1 MKISVDGEI
10 KDLKAIDK
18 NGFEWT
24 QDLLGND
31 PSPSYHY
38 DEDKEMYTMS
48 ADDFEWWSD
57 IVDKLN
63 KIEDM
68 ERELTSEE
76 LEEYHSESFVGD
88 LEYTVEAQFNWLSE
102 KMEAKNAE
110 QKAHEV
116 KFSDFYSEPSFFDTV
131 DNVDVTIGSETVRC
145 KITADFEEK
154 PDMRG
159 FGETFY
165 NGGESRF
172 SNKACD
178 FAMVYV
184 EIPNENGELESVE
197 LYAECDPK
205 DVPGAGHYEK
215 GEDEDGEW
223 KVWVPDDDSASEKF
237 LLVALEKAAE
247 AVAKEMDIETPFHAP
262 QIPVNEENSLLDSLY
277 KKVNAEHIEFIA
289 DMHNQDTATA
299 IESAY
304 EIVWKGNIAQYL
316 ESENLNLTE
325 TQCNALLSSK
335 NTLDELY
342 ECFLKEDG
350 INSYSDLG
358 FTFED
363 TADRIIAANERE
375 REAHMNA
382 PLILHDGQTARSLG
396 ENGMNDFRSSKR
408 ENRACAEAIIAAKN
422 ENTTYGDMA
431 GVCYFNAEKAVDDV
445 LKKGFTPERLG
456 YVIASQVV
464 RDQNYLDNPQ
474 FIDGRFSRAVKEWA
488 ISTFSQQENF
498 PFRNFE
504 DCDVTSAMHHT
515 LVNSLAEKFI
525 GKQAELS
532 KAEKTNDESEK
543 KPSVLGSIKELK
555 DQQKAKE
562 AEKPTPQKYKSND
575 QEL

>member
-1 MKISVDGEI
+1 MSDSIFDKVD
-10 KDLKAIDK
+10 
-18 NGFEWT
+18 T
-24 QDLLGND
+24 
-31 PSPSYHY
+31 
-38 DEDKEMYTMS
+38 
-48 ADDFEWWSD
+48 
-57 IVDKLN
+57 
-63 KIEDM
+63 
-68 ERELTSEE
+68 
-76 LEEYHSESFVGD
+76 
-88 LEYTVEAQFNWLSE
+88 
-102 KMEAKNAE
+102 
-110 QKAHEV
+110 
-116 KFSDFYSEPSFFDTV
+116 
-131 DNVDVTIGSETVRC
+131 VDVTIGDESVRC
-145 KITADFEEK
+145 KITADFEENETL
-154 PDMRG
+154 G
-159 FGETFY
+159 FWETFY

-172 SNKACD
+172 SNESCD

-184 EIPNENGELESVE
+184 KIPDEDGNLESVE
-197 LYAECDPK
+197 LYAECNPD
-205 DVPGAGHYEK
+205 DVPGEGHYENEN
-215 GEDEDGEW
+215 GVCSRGDDNAE
-223 KVWVPDDDSASEKF
+223 WVPDDESASEKF

-247 AVAKEMDIETPFHAP
+247 AVASERGIETPFHAP
-262 QIPVNEENSLLDSLY
+262 QIPVNEENPLLDSLY

-289 DMHNQDTATA
+289 DMHNQDTETA

-325 TQCNALLSSK
+325 TQYNALLSSK

-342 ECFLKEDG
+342 ERFLKEDG

-363 TADRIIAANERE
+363 TADKIIAANERE

-422 ENTTYGDMA
+422 ENTTYGEMA
-431 GVCYFNAEKAVDDV
+431 GVCYFNAERAVEDV
-445 LKKGFTPERLG
+445 LKKGFPAERLG
-456 YVIASQVV
+456 YVIASQVI

-525 GKQAELS
+525 GRQAELS
-532 KAEKTNDESEK
+532 KAEKTSDEAEK
-543 KPSVLGSIKELK
+543 KPSVLSSIKELQN
-555 DQQKAKE
+555 QQKTKE
-562 AEKPTPQKYKSND
+562 AEKPTPQKAKSND